1 MELALRLPM
10 EYMPDPRTIIED
22 DYDREKEERDRKER
36 ARILEEDRIV
46 KETEKRARQEQKMK
60 MRQLIEEARAT
71 GEDVE
76 SIASSTF
83 VSEKSGVS
91 KKTQQRTPAD

>member
-1 MELALRLPM
+1 M

-46 KETEKRARQEQKMK
+46 KETEKRARQE
-60 MRQLIEEARAT
+60 
-71 GEDVE
+71 
-76 SIASSTF
+76 
-83 VSEKSGVS
+83 
-91 KKTQQRTPAD
+91 